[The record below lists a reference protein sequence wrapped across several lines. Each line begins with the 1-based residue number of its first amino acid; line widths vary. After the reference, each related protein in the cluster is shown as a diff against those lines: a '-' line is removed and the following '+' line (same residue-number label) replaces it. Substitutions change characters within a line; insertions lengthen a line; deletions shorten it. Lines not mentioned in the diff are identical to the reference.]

1 MRTPGLPRRRWPRVR
16 WFRAVAAL
24 SAAVL
29 LAGCAASANSASS
42 GSSTSKSP
50 IVLAGLC
57 AYTGSTP
64 SPESCQI
71 SQAYF
76 KYLNAHGGINGHP
89 VEYTPLD
96 DAGSSATAQQDGA
109 RAVEQMN
116 VDALVGDYTDYGCT
130 VNAGLLAQYK
140 VYDMS
145 GPEADANCWKS
156 PYIFPINEGPW
167 VEYASDIYYL
177 WNAHHDQVICLLDDP
192 AFPSDVPDSQNTI
205 SIMEQITGDHSMY
218 LIPWTTGTPIAPVAS
233 AVVARGCQG
242 FISAGLESD
251 METLQRALYNLGAT
265 KNITMLEGVLY
276 ASMAQQEGAAGQG
289 ELVASNDQPYWY
301 DNTSELK
308 LFHQLV
314 NSIHEAPDSFS
325 EEGFLSDLIF
335 VAAVSKI
342 GNGTYNRTTIGAALA
357 NMKNISGYGLQT
369 PTTNW
374 RDFNDSTLVFEI
386 NNGQWTIPVSTWY
399 YLKATPA
406 QVEAIATNTSLKA
419 S

>member
-1 MRTPGLPRRRWPRVR
+1 MRTPTLLRSGWLG
-16 WFRAVAAL
+16 AVAAL
-24 SAAVL
+24 SATVL
-29 LAGCAASANSASS
+29 AAGCAASASTAST
-42 GSSTSKSP
+42 GSSSKSP
-50 IVLAGLC
+50 IVLAGIC

-76 KYLNAHGGINGHP
+76 KYLDAHGGINGHP

-116 VDALVGDYTDYGCT
+116 VDALVGDYSDYTCT
-130 VNAGLLAQYK
+130 VNAGLFAQYK

-145 GPEADANCWKS
+145 GPEADANCWRS

-177 WNAHHDQVICLLDDP
+177 WSTHHDQVICLLDDP
-192 AFPSDVPDSQNTI
+192 SLPGDVPDSQNTI
-205 SIMEQITGDHSMY
+205 SIMEQITGDHTMY

-251 METLQRALYNLGAT
+251 MVTLQRALYNLGAT
-265 KNITMLEGVLY
+265 KKITMLEGVLY
-276 ASMAQQEGAAGQG
+276 ASMAQELGAAGQG
-289 ELVASNDQPYWY
+289 ELVASNDQPYWF
-301 DNTSELK
+301 DNTAELK

-342 GNGTYNRTTIGAALA
+342 GNGVYNRTTIGNALK

-386 NNGQWTIPVSTWY
+386 NNGTWTIPVSTWY

-406 QVEAIATNTSLKA
+406 QVEAIATNTALK
-419 S
+419 

>member
-1 MRTPGLPRRRWPRVR
+1 MRTPGLPRPRLLGVI
-16 WFRAVAAL
+16 AAL
-24 SAAVL
+24 SAALL
-29 LAGCAASANSASS
+29 LAGCAASANSTST
-42 GSSTSKSP
+42 GSSTASKSP
-50 IVLAGLC
+50 IVLAGIC
-57 AYTGSTP
+57 AYTGSVP

-76 KYLNAHGGINGHP
+76 KYLDAHGGINGHP

-109 RAVEQMN
+109 RAVEQLD
-116 VDALVGDYTDYGCT
+116 VDAMVGDYTDYGCT
-130 VNAGLLAQYK
+130 VNAGLYAQYK

-145 GPEADANCWKS
+145 GPEADANCWRS

-177 WNAHHDQVICLLDDP
+177 WSAKHDQTICLLDDP
-192 AFPSDVPDSQNTI
+192 ALASDVPDSQNTI
-205 SIMEQITGDHSMY
+205 NIMEQITGDHSMY
-218 LIPWTTGTPIAPVAS
+218 LIPWSTGTPIAPVAS

-251 METLQRALYNLGAT
+251 METLQRSLYDLGAT
-265 KNITMLEGVLY
+265 KKITMLEGVLY
-276 ASMAQQEGAAGQG
+276 SSMAQQEGAAGQG
-289 ELVASNDQPYWY
+289 ELVASNDEPYWY
-301 DNTSELK
+301 DNTPELK
-308 LFHQLV
+308 LFQQLV
-314 NSIHEAPDSFS
+314 ASIHETPDSFS

-335 VAAVSKI
+335 TAAVSKI
-342 GNGTYNRTTIGAALA
+342 GNGVYNRTTIGDALK

-369 PTTNW
+369 PTTSW

-386 NNGQWTIPVSTWY
+386 NDGKWTIPVSSWY

-406 QVEAIATNTSLKA
+406 QVEAIATNTPVKA

>member
-1 MRTPGLPRRRWPRVR
+1 MSLRTPRLPRPRL
-16 WFRAVAAL
+16 FAALAVL
-24 SAAVL
+24 SAAML
-29 LAGCAASANSASS
+29 AAGCAASATSTGSLAS
-42 GSSTSKSP
+42 SKSP

-57 AYTGSTP
+57 AYTGSVP

-89 VEYTPLD
+89 VQYTPLD
-96 DAGSSATAQQDGA
+96 DGGTSAGAQQQGA

-116 VDALVGDYTDYGCT
+116 VMALVGDYTDYGCT

-177 WNAHHDQVICLLDDP
+177 WNTKHDKTICLLDDP
-192 AFPSDVPDSQNTI
+192 AFPGDVPDSQNTI
-205 SIMEQITGDHSMY
+205 KIMEQITGDHSMY

-251 METLQRALYNLGAT
+251 MVTLQRALYNLGAT
-265 KNITMLEGVLY
+265 KHITMLEGVLY
-276 ASMAQQEGAAGQG
+276 SSMAQQLGAAGQG
-289 ELVASNDQPYWY
+289 ELVASNDQPYWF
-301 DNTSELK
+301 DNTPELK

-314 NSIHEAPDSFS
+314 ASIHETPDSFS
-325 EEGFLSDLIF
+325 EEGFLADLIF
-335 VAAVSKI
+335 TAAVSKI
-342 GNGTYNRTTIGAALA
+342 GPNGVYNRTTIGNALK

-369 PTTNW
+369 PTAYW
-374 RDFNDSTLVFEI
+374 RNFNDSTLVFEI
-386 NNGQWTIPVSTWY
+386 NNGKWTIPVSSWY

-406 QVEAIATNTSLKA
+406 QVEAIATNTPLK

>member
-1 MRTPGLPRRRWPRVR
+1 MRTPGLPRPRWLA
-16 WFRAVAAL
+16 AVAAL
-24 SAAVL
+24 GAAL
-29 LAGCAASANSASS
+29 LAAGCAASANSTSA
-42 GSSTSKSP
+42 SSTSKSP

-57 AYTGSTP
+57 AYTGSIP

-76 KYLNAHGGINGHP
+76 KYLDAHGGINGHP

-96 DAGSSATAQQDGA
+96 DAGSSATAQQQGA

-116 VDALVGDYTDYGCT
+116 VDALVGDYSDYSCT

-145 GPEADANCWKS
+145 GPEADANCWRS

-177 WNAHHDQVICLLDDP
+177 WNAKHDNVLCLLDDP
-192 AFPSDVPDSQNTI
+192 ALPGDITDSQNTI
-205 SIMEQITGDHSMY
+205 NIMEQITGDHTMY
-218 LIPWTTGTPIAPVAS
+218 LIPWTSGTPIAPVAS

-251 METLQRALYNLGAT
+251 MVALQRALYSLGAP
-265 KNITMLEGVLY
+265 KKMDLLEGVLY
-276 ASMAQQEGAAGQG
+276 SSMPKELGAAGEG
-289 ELVASNDQPYWY
+289 ELVASNDQPYWF
-301 DNTSELK
+301 DNSPDLK

-314 NSIHEAPDSFS
+314 NSVHEAPDSFS
-325 EEGFLSDLIF
+325 EGGFLADLIF
-335 VAAVSKI
+335 TAAVSKI
-342 GNGTYNRTTIGAALA
+342 GPNGTYDRTTIGNALK
-357 NMKNISGYGLQT
+357 NMKNVPGYGMQT
-369 PTTNW
+369 PTKYW
-374 RDFNDSTLVFEI
+374 RDFNDSTLVFQI
-386 NNGQWTIPVSTWY
+386 HGGQWTIPVSTWY

-406 QVEAIATNTSLKA
+406 QVEAIATNTPLKA

>member
-1 MRTPGLPRRRWPRVR
+1 MPTPRLPRPRWPRVG
-16 WFRAVAAL
+16 WFRTVAAL
-24 SAAVL
+24 GAAAL
-29 LAGCAASANSASS
+29 LAGCAASASSTSS
-42 GSSTSKSP
+42 GSTSKSP

-57 AYTGSTP
+57 AYTGSVP

-89 VEYTPLD
+89 VQYTPLD
-96 DAGSSATAQQDGA
+96 DAGSSATAQQQGA

-116 VDALVGDYTDYGCT
+116 VMALVGDYSDYSCT
-130 VNAGLLAQYK
+130 VNAGLFAQNK

-145 GPEADANCWKS
+145 GPEADANCWRS

-177 WNAHHDQVICLLDDP
+177 WNTKHDKTICLLDDP
-192 AFPSDVPDSQNTI
+192 AFPGDVPDSQNTI
-205 SIMEQITGDHSMY
+205 SIMEQITGDHTMY

-251 METLQRALYNLGAT
+251 MVTLQRALYNLGAT
-265 KNITMLEGVLY
+265 KKITMLEGVLY
-276 ASMAQQEGAAGQG
+276 SSMAQQLGAAGEG
-289 ELVASNDQPYWY
+289 ELVASNDQPYWF
-301 DNTSELK
+301 DNTPELK

-314 NSIHEAPDSFS
+314 ASIHETPDSFS

-335 VAAVSKI
+335 TAAVSKI
-342 GNGTYNRTTIGAALA
+342 GPNGVYNRATIGNALK
-357 NMKNISGYGLQT
+357 NMKDIPGYGLQT
-369 PTTNW
+369 PTAYW
-374 RDFNDSTLVFEI
+374 RNFNDSTLFFQI
-386 NNGQWTIPVSTWY
+386 HNGQWSIPVNTWY

-406 QVEAIATNTSLKA
+406 QVEAIATNTPLK